1 MSSVESTDGII
12 PGFEK
17 FYYGDKDMYYSY
29 VPGMIGVNGLDPS
42 NSQNLNYS
50 LAANSKD
57 GFSAHIMCD
66 DGYYVNAPE
75 RHCFYEYTGS

>member
-1 MSSVESTDGII
+1 MSDVESTDGMI
-12 PGFEK
+12 PAFEK
-17 FYYGDKDMYYSY
+17 FYYGDKDMYYNY
-29 VPGMIGVNGLDPS
+29 VPGMIGVNGADPS
-42 NSQNLNYS
+42 SASQSNYN

-66 DGYYVNAPE
+66 DGFYVNAPE